1 MRLGIAANGHVEH
14 RASRGVNGIGVG
26 WTNRGYIEGV
36 FFVLLYPALARRMQ
50 LSLVPLVIPLQGPI
64 QRWYLNSSMSLPSL
78 AKIKTLH
85 LIYEP

>member
-1 MRLGIAANGHVEH
+1 MILTESQPGSLRINYVGMRQSIGSMRLGIAANGHVEN

-50 LSLVPLVIPLQGPI
+50 LSLVPLVVPLKGTI
-64 QRWYLNSSMSLPSL
+64 
-78 AKIKTLH
+78 
-85 LIYEP
+85 